1 MNEVELFKNVTML
14 SLEQATVLPYLS
26 YRLALD
32 GMNVIRLEHPVYG
45 DPNRMVGEN
54 RLDEERM
61 HTYFLPI
68 NCEKKAVT
76 LNLAA
81 PEGQAL
87 LKEMILKLNVD
98 IFATNQLPRN
108 YEKLGISYDSLKAI
122 KKDIISV

>member
-1 MNEVELFKNVTML
+1 MKEVELFRNITML

-61 HTYFLPI
+61 YTYFLPI

-76 LNLAA
+76 LNLAT
-81 PEGQAL
+81 PEGQSL
-87 LKEMILKLNVD
+87 LKEMIVKLDV
-98 IFATNQLPRN
+98 ILF
-108 YEKLGISYDSLKAI
+108 G
-122 KKDIISV
+122 